1 MSSNSSE
8 PASEASDSARP
19 PQALAL
25 FDFARA
31 RGELSGELPLSALPR
46 LRDQLTGDVQKPVQ
60 WSLRGFERTR
70 AGLPPQAMVVLRVRA
85 DVGLVCQRCL
95 HEMVQTIDDAVQFRL
110 VIGEPPLTQEEI
122 EAEDEALPAQDP
134 LDVLELIEDQ
144 LILAMPLVPM
154 HPVCPHTAPG
164 ARAAGSD
171 VSATRDGL
179 QRPFAQLRTLLQKGG
194 AR

>member
-1 MSSNSSE
+1 MSANSSE
-8 PASEASDSARP
+8 PASDTSDAARP

-31 RGELSGELPLSALPR
+31 RGELSGLLPLSALPR
-46 LRDQLTGDVQKPVQ
+46 LRDQLSGDVQKPVQ
-60 WSLRGFERTR
+60 WSLRGFERAR
-70 AGLPPQAMVVLRVRA
+70 AGQPPQAMVALRVRA

-95 HEMVQTIDDAVQFRL
+95 HDMVQTIDEAVEFRL

-154 HPVCPHTAPG
+154 HPTCPHA
-164 ARAAGSD
+164 AAASHAAGSE
-171 VSATRDGL
+171 VAAGRDGL
-179 QRPFAQLRTLLQKGG
+179 QRPFAQLRTLMKKRG
-194 AR
+194 AG